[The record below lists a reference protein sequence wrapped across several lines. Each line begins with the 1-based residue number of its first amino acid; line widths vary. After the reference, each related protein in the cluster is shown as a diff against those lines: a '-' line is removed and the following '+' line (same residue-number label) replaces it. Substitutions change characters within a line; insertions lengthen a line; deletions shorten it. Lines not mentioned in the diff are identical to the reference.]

1 MTALE
6 KARLYRMPWSL
17 YDNPIGWVEVTDEC
31 NMHCKGCYRTYI
43 ETHEGHKSV
52 EDIKKEVSF
61 MRKVRNVCEISL
73 AGGEP
78 LLHPHITDI
87 VKYISNHQL
96 GVNIFS
102 NGLDIT
108 QELIHQ
114 LALAG
119 LSHITFHVDTSQTRN
134 DKWDNCSEIELNSL
148 RQFFVDLCQKEK
160 HMTLG
165 FTLMITKD
173 NLQEI
178 PKVIDWSLNNSGKVG
193 FLSFIAVRSCQIVE
207 EENNPK
213 MLAVNQED
221 NVSSEEIYDIIKKC
235 YPKYE
240 ISAYFGGT
248 TNPKSFKWLFS
259 VSLCSSGQIL
269 GSIGAISIELSQV
282 LRHLIYGR
290 YIINDPY
297 KWPIPSY
304 LINLICIFCDRNI
317 QKALF
322 NLIRRPRL
330 LNKSVHLL
338 RLIVIQGHDIPLS
351 GDMDMC
357 DGCPDMTYFR
367 GRLVNSCRLDEF
379 RKYGR
384 FITGLR
390 KEK

>member
-52 EDIKKEVSF
+52 EDIKKEVLF

-160 HMTLG
+160 H
-165 FTLMITKD
+165 
-173 NLQEI
+173 
-178 PKVIDWSLNNSGKVG
+178 
-193 FLSFIAVRSCQIVE
+193 AVRSCQIVE